1 MKKRILGRYDGK
13 KRSWF
18 RQFKEFLALLLL
30 IVLLFQLVVGVF
42 FVKGDSMYPT
52 LDDGELALYL
62 RIVQEYHRGD
72 IVSVR
77 LPSGEQYVKRI
88 VGLPGDE
95 VDFKDGRLL
104 INGEPQD
111 EPYANGES
119 APEGNN
125 LTYPCTLTADPVLRP
140 RRQPHPVHGLPHLR
154 PGTEERAEREDGGAS
169 EDYPKG
175 LKNIKIY
182 QRQKTAWRLAS
193 VENFPPRRHVV
204 FVRLSSLFLHFPHFC
219 KVHTPI
225 PSATIP
231 FVELQ
236 DNKNRKQKERKTP

>member
-62 RIVQEYHRGD
+62 RIVPEYHRDD

-154 PGTEERAEREDGGAS
+154 PGTEERAEGEDGGAS
-169 EDYPKG
+169 GDYPKG
-175 LKNIKIY
+175 IKFYIRTKKRWNGSRKNFLVIEFNK
-182 QRQKTAWRLAS
+182 QKTAWRLGGK
-193 VENFPPRRHVV
+193 
-204 FVRLSSLFLHFPHFC
+204 LF
-219 KVHTPI
+219 
-225 PSATIP
+225 
-231 FVELQ
+231 
-236 DNKNRKQKERKTP
+236 

>member
-62 RIVQEYHRGD
+62 RIVPEYHRGD

-104 INGEPQD
+104 INGE
-111 EPYANGES
+111 S

-125 LTYPCTLTADPVLRP
+125 LTYPCTLTADRYFVLGDNRIQSMDSRIFGPVLKSELKGKMVVHLGIT
-140 RRQPHPVHGLPHLR
+140 RR
-154 PGTEERAEREDGGAS
+154 E
-169 EDYPKG
+169 
-175 LKNIKIY
+175 
-182 QRQKTAWRLAS
+182 
-193 VENFPPRRHVV
+193 
-204 FVRLSSLFLHFPHFC
+204 
-219 KVHTPI
+219 
-225 PSATIP
+225 
-231 FVELQ
+231 
-236 DNKNRKQKERKTP
+236 